1 MINDKYLYFRTQA
14 DQADDD
20 GIDDSL
26 YLPARQIKAIVP
38 TSTTAITIFFESMYN
53 TFANVAED
61 LNVISDSV
69 VLNCTAGKV
78 RQVMEHLV
86 RVINSSYPAYTDGFI
101 TVADDVT
108 TTYLTSSAAADETV
122 DAKVLDAGITSCGAI
137 TIAAALS

>member
-1 MINDKYLYFRTQA
+1 MIIDKYLYFRTQA

-86 RVINSSYPAYTDGFI
+86 RAINSNKLYGDGI
-101 TVADDVT
+101 IVVADDVT

-137 TIAAALS
+137 TIAAANS

>member
-1 MINDKYLYFRTQA
+1 MIIDKYLYFRTQA
-14 DQADDD
+14 DQDDDD

-26 YLPARQIKAIVP
+26 YLPARQITAIVP

-69 VLNCTAGKV
+69 VVNCTAGKV
-78 RQVMEHLV
+78 RQVMETLV
-86 RVINSSYPAYTDGFI
+86 RSINSNKLYGDGI
-101 TVADDVT
+101 IVVADDVT
-108 TTYLTSSAAADETV
+108 TTYLTSSASADETV

-137 TIAAALS
+137 TIAAANS